1 MADQTSQVPSSL
13 QQPFLR
19 PVKRGGSQNNL
30 KNLQNR
36 PEAEN
41 FFQWVTYRVQEINS
55 AFIKPINKEIQKLS
69 YEEAGEWVGKLFSG
83 VGRPLTPISTGH
95 LIEEALD
102 FSNKNSMIRKIT
114 DVAMLPYTLFK
125 SIQEGVKTDQNAE
138 KKAAEIEAAG
148 LEIIKKYQVDPKTLT
163 QEENTWLMG
172 HLERCFAGKTS
183 TDTELD
189 SSVARLAQLHLYSLQ
204 GRGA

>member
-163 QEENTWLMG
+163 Q
-172 HLERCFAGKTS
+172 
-183 TDTELD
+183 
-189 SSVARLAQLHLYSLQ
+189 
-204 GRGA
+204 